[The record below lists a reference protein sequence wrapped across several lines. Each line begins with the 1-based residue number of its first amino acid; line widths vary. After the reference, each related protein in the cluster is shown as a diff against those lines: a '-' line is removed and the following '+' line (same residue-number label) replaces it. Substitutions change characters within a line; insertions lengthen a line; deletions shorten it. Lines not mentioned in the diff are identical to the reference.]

1 MGYEREMNNP
11 KVSDLVIQI
20 CATVIAAGIV
30 GLFAQGIGVFRR
42 LAALES
48 SVKEI
53 RETLN
58 STHAEFHESHHK
70 FEDGEYHHRRG
81 SRV

>member
-1 MGYEREMNNP
+1 MSNP
-11 KVSDLVIQI
+11 KVSDLIVQI
-20 CATVIAAGIV
+20 AAAVIAAGIV
-30 GLFAQGIGVFRR
+30 GLFVQGFGVFRR
-42 LAALES
+42 LAVLEA

-53 RETLN
+53 RETLE
-58 STHAEFHESHHK
+58 STHQEFHDSHHR